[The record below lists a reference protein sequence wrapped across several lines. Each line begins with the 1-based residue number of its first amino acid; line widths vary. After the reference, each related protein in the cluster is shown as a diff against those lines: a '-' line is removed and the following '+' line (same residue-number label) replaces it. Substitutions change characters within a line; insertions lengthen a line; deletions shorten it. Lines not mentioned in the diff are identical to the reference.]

1 MLVRPYSRMGR
12 CRLFVL
18 EREREG
24 SVCMFVLVG
33 NFATSILGKGVGA
46 LALGVGRGRYGM
58 ENWSL

>member
-1 MLVRPYSRMGR
+1 
-12 CRLFVL
+12 
-18 EREREG
+18 
-24 SVCMFVLVG
+24 MFVLVG